1 MTPNA
6 HLLFNR
12 KKLDIKYC
20 LNSNSIQLCVCLLH
34 LFYFRYRPKIS
45 QFGDKET
52 ILVVHH
58 SFSGS
63 WTINTWICLTALM
76 HMVNIKHATDIFQ
89 TKIWVWQT
97 RDKELSGFSGVI
109 RPKMLLSFLMDPYS
123 SYLTVDSFCLLSRIW
138 LTISTSCILQKD

>member
-1 MTPNA
+1 MPNA

-109 RPKMLLSFLMDPYS
+109 RPKMPLYFLMDPYS

>member
-1 MTPNA
+1 MLMPNA

-12 KKLDIKYC
+12 KTLEIKYC

-52 ILVVHH
+52 ISVVHH

-76 HMVNIKHATDIFQ
+76 HMVNIKNATDIFQ

-109 RPKMLLSFLMDPYS
+109 RPKMLLSFFNGHLF
-123 SYLTVDSFCLLSRIW
+123 DSWQFLSPV
-138 LTISTSCILQKD
+138 